1 MILFIGSQVASTMVM
16 SVTVDKTQQ
25 RIMLMLPLFFAALI
39 PNFPAGL
46 ILYWITT
53 NFWTLGQQLVVKRLA
68 PPPQIA
74 TASSNGSSARGR
86 VRKPDDALAPAAV
99 GGGNPKKPP
108 PPPRKKKRR
117 RR

>member
-1 MILFIGSQVASTMVM
+1 L
-16 SVTVDKTQQ
+16 
-25 RIMLMLPLFFAALI
+25 LLPLFFAVLI

-68 PPPQIA
+68 PPPQPA
-74 TASSNGSSARGR
+74 MPAMAKAARANGKSDGKAGGKAKEPEKVSVGAG
-86 VRKPDDALAPAAV
+86 AA
-99 GGGNPKKPP
+99 GNPKAPP